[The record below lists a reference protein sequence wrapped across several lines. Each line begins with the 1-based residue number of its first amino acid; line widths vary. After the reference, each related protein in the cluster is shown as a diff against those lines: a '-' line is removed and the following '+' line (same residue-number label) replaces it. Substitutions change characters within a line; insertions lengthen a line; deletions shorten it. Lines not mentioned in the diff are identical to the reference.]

1 MVRTLRFHMQ
11 GALVRD
17 LGSHRPSG
25 AAKKKK
31 KKSQVETLFP
41 HVMVLGGRALDV
53 QRKRDEKEQFWHIFS
68 KHSFGLCIFHV

>member
-41 HVMVLGGRALDV
+41 HVMVLGGRA
-53 QRKRDEKEQFWHIFS
+53 
-68 KHSFGLCIFHV
+68 FGRWLGHEGGALMNEINTA